1 MEYEESQSTSYL
13 EVNFTSD
20 RAGAGTGFSCSVSC
34 VETAPPPTSPPNPA
48 LSVAWQG
55 CRCGLAN
62 MLSKIVGGQET
73 LQHQFPWQVGLTGP
87 RSRRPFC
94 GGSILTS
101 RTVLTAAHCVRWK
114 EVGEVVVVAGDHDH
128 QAGEGEVRQAVCG
141 VRLHP
146 AYNSLDNNHDLA
158 LLTLC
163 QPLQWRMEVQPVCL
177 PPPDLTPPG
186 LSATVTGW
194 GSLHSGG
201 PQPDKLQAVNVT
213 SIANTECDQV
223 GTVLLQYTLSLS
235 LSLSL
240 SDICCNTAPLL
251 QAYGGGG
258 VITESMLCARAPG
271 RDACQ
276 GDSGGPLVL
285 QSREPR
291 AHFTQIGVVSWGQG
305 CADHRYPGV
314 YTRLADHLGFINNN
328 LQGELCQAP

>member
-223 GTVLLQYTLSLS
+223 GAVLLQYTLSLS

-240 SDICCNTAPLL
+240 YVVTLLLCCRP
-251 QAYGGGG
+251 
-258 VITESMLCARAPG
+258 TEVAESSQRVCCVPGPRVETPARGTRVVLWSSSPG
-271 RDACQ
+271 N
-276 GDSGGPLVL
+276 
-285 QSREPR
+285 
-291 AHFTQIGVVSWGQG
+291 
-305 CADHRYPGV
+305 
-314 YTRLADHLGFINNN
+314 LG
-328 LQGELCQAP
+328 LTSLR

>member
-240 SDICCNTAPLL
+240 IYVVRLLLSCRPTEVGESSQRVCCVPGPRVETP
-251 QAYGGGG
+251 
-258 VITESMLCARAPG
+258 ARGTRVVLWSSSPG
-271 RDACQ
+271 N
-276 GDSGGPLVL
+276 
-285 QSREPR
+285 
-291 AHFTQIGVVSWGQG
+291 
-305 CADHRYPGV
+305 
-314 YTRLADHLGFINNN
+314 LG
-328 LQGELCQAP
+328 LTSLR